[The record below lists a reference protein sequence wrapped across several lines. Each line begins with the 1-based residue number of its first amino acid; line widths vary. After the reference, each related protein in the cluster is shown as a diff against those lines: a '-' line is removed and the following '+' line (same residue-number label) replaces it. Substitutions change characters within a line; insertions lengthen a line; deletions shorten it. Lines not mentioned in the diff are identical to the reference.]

1 MNIKVLQQNFI
12 RGDRRN
18 VVGLPSVKKFAE
30 ILDKEGGGVVKS
42 SKSKVVSIKHKNRMS
57 HD

>member
-18 VVGLPSVKKFAE
+18 VVSLPSMKKFAE

-42 SKSKVVSIKHKNRMS
+42 NKSNVVSIKHKTRNS
-57 HD
+57 V

>member
-30 ILDKEGGGVVKS
+30 ILDNEGRSSVQS
-42 SKSKVVSIKHKNRMS
+42 SKSNVVSIKHKNRKTA
-57 HD
+57 